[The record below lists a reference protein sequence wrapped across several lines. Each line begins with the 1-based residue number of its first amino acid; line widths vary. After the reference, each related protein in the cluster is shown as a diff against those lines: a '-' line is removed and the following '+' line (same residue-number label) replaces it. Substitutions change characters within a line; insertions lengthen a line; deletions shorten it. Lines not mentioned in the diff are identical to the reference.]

1 MNRELQIFFHAV
13 RIAALAVTLLLAT
26 SCRSTSPDALA
37 PGQYDFSTVT
47 AKIQGWMDNGY
58 YPGVAVLMAKDN
70 QIVYDRCFGNYA
82 PDTEVYI
89 ASAGKWLAVA
99 TIMSLV
105 DKGMLSLD
113 DHPSKLLPEFK
124 NDPKDKAT
132 LRQML
137 SHTSGYPPYQ
147 PKDKPVDKYQ
157 TLTESV
163 EHLRPLSPDYQPG
176 ERFDYGGLAMQVAGR
191 MAEVAS
197 GKDWET
203 LFQERIARP
212 LQMTNTHFT
221 PVDQG
226 GGHSPMLG
234 GGARSTS
241 HDYANFLSMIFND
254 GKFNGQR
261 VLSGKA
267 IHEMQADQVRGA
279 LVKTNEFV
287 EHVRGAKHKALYGL
301 GEWREELDTQ
311 GNAVLISSPSWAG
324 TYPWIDKTT
333 GVYGVVIA
341 HVGGPGVGQDKFS
354 GFYSS
359 PQIAILV
366 RRILKPETD
375 SNGHASL
382 SH

>member
-1 MNRELQIFFHAV
+1 V
-13 RIAALAVTLLLAT
+13 
-26 SCRSTSPDALA
+26 
-37 PGQYDFSTVT
+37 
-47 AKIQGWMDNGY
+47 
-58 YPGVAVLMAKDN
+58 
-70 QIVYDRCFGNYA
+70 VYEKCFGTYTPA
-82 PDTEVYI
+82 TVVLI
-89 ASAGKWLAVA
+89 ASAGKWLAAA
-99 TIMSLV
+99 TIMTLV
-105 DKGMLSLD
+105 DEGKLSLD
-113 DHPSKLLPEFK
+113 DHPSRWLPEFK

-137 SHTSGYPPYQ
+137 SHTSGYPAYQ

-157 TLTESV
+157 TLAESV
-163 EHLRPLSPDYQPG
+163 EHLLPLPPDYQPG

-203 LFQERIARP
+203 LFQERIGRP
-212 LQMTNTHFT
+212 LQMANTHFT

-234 GGARSTS
+234 GGARSTL

-254 GKFNGQR
+254 GMFNGQR
-261 VLSGKA
+261 VLSGEA

-279 LVKTNEFV
+279 MVKTNEFV
-287 EHVRGAKHKALYGL
+287 ERVRGAKHNGIYGL
-301 GEWREELDTQ
+301 GEWREELDAT

-324 TYPWIDKTT
+324 AYPWIDKAT

-341 HVGGPGVGQDKFS
+341 HVGGPGVARDKFS

-359 PQIAILV
+359 PEIAALV
-366 RRILKPETD
+366 RQILTPQTD
-375 SNGHASL
+375 WKGHASL
-382 SH
+382 AQ